1 MEHLYKADCSNHCS
15 WWKSEVELLALA
27 AELRATGVD
36 SVKDNE
42 TEQAADAHVPLQSK
56 STPKIPV
63 TEHLRNV
70 WHPGG
75 SDRLSISH
83 MPPARA
89 NVKPQDFT
97 ALCKV
102 AFSDSQ

>member
-1 MEHLYKADCSNHCS
+1 MMKEWS
-15 WWKSEVELLALA
+15 WA
-27 AELRATGVD
+27 AGLRTTGVY

-56 STPKIPV
+56 STP
-63 TEHLRNV
+63 R
-70 WHPGG
+70 G

-89 NVKPQDFT
+89 NAKPQDST
-97 ALCKV
+97 ALGKV
-102 AFSDSQ
+102 AFCDSQ

>member
-1 MEHLYKADCSNHCS
+1 MAT
-15 WWKSEVELLALA
+15 ELKT
-27 AELRATGVD
+27 TGVN

-56 STPKIPV
+56 STLKIPL
-63 TEHLRNV
+63 TENLRSV

-75 SDRLSISH
+75 SDRLGISH

-89 NVKPQDFT
+89 NVKLQDFIS
-97 ALCKV
+97 LYIV
-102 AFSDSQ
+102 AFCDSQ